1 MKPVRTWIVIADA
14 ARARVLLNDGPGRG
28 LTPVEGHVF
37 GADHAATRDIVS
49 DRQGRS
55 FSSSSPRRSSI
66 ESHSDPHR
74 NLKKEMAAQLANM
87 LAAELNAN
95 AYDRLVIV
103 APPTAL
109 GDLRASLSDRVR
121 AKVVGEAALDLTK
134 TPNPDVGKHIEHLLA
149 L

>member
-1 MKPVRTWIVIADA
+1 
-14 ARARVLLNDGPGRG
+14 
-28 LTPVEGHVF
+28 
-37 GADHAATRDIVS
+37 
-49 DRQGRS
+49 
-55 FSSSSPRRSSI
+55 
-66 ESHSDPHR
+66 
-74 NLKKEMAAQLANM
+74 MAAQLANM